1 MSCPR
6 SHSESVKELR
16 TDTQTPWSS
25 CFSPCPWLAGCHLLG
40 APLTHL
46 TPASFFFFFFRGSVL
61 EPEGTV
67 EIKFR
72 KKDLVKAMRRI
83 DSTYK
88 KLVEQLGERVQNA
101 PPPRGRE
108 ARAPPLLEASSP
120 LRVK

>member
-1 MSCPR
+1 M
-6 SHSESVKELR
+6 
-16 TDTQTPWSS
+16 
-25 CFSPCPWLAGCHLLG
+25 
-40 APLTHL
+40 
-46 TPASFFFFFFRGSVL
+46 
-61 EPEGTV
+61 